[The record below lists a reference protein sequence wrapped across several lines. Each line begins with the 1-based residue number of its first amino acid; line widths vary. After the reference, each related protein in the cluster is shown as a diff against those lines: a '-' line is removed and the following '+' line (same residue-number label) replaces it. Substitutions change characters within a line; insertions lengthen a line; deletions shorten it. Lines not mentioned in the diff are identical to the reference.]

1 MENQLCKLFALA
13 DGEATHAL
21 GKTKEILLNTINVIE
36 LNY

>member
-21 GKTKEILLNTINVIE
+21 GKTKEILR
-36 LNY
+36 NY